1 MNSTLR
7 IILIIVNT
15 LALTAS
21 MLWFFYKPDY
31 EPIISCLVLFAT
43 LIGLGTTNSNKRK
56 SFKQRQKGGDDSTN
70 YQAGRD
76 IKI

>member
-15 LALTAS
+15 VALAAS
-21 MLWFFYKPDY
+21 ILWVFNKPDY
-31 EPIISCLVLFAT
+31 EPIISCLVLIAT
-43 LIGLGTTNSNKRK
+43 LIGLGITNSNKRK
-56 SFKQRQKGGDDSTN
+56 SFKQKQTGGDGSTN

-76 IKI
+76 IKM